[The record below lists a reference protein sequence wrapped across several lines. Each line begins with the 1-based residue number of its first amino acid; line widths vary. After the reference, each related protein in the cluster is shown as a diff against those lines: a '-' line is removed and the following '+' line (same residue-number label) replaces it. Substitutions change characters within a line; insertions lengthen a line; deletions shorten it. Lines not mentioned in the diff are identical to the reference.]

1 VPRVDA
7 EGVRVTSN
15 DSKGTERQERR
26 ANFLTVKEVAD
37 WLRCSVRTVHRL
49 RRIGLPDV
57 KVGALVRFSE
67 QDVLAWLEYERRG
80 RRLFQI
86 SDEEM
91 DDSRRRAAQLG
102 RATKAKGEIA
112 PAPPN
117 SL

>member
-1 VPRVDA
+1 M
-7 EGVRVTSN
+7 TSN

-91 DDSRRRAAQLG
+91 DDYRRKVAEFEKVR
-102 RATKAKGEIA
+102 
-112 PAPPN
+112 
-117 SL
+117 

>member
-1 VPRVDA
+1 MTAHD
-7 EGVRVTSN
+7 
-15 DSKGTERQERR
+15 KHGTERHERR
-26 ANFLTVKEVAD
+26 TKFLTAREVAD
-37 WLRCSVRTVHRL
+37 WLDCSVRTVHRL
-49 RRIGLPDV
+49 RKTGLPDI

-67 QDVLAWLEYERRG
+67 QDVLAWFEYERQG

-86 SDEEM
+86 SNEEM
-91 DDSRRRAAQLG
+91 EEYRRRAAQLG

>member
-1 VPRVDA
+1 MPHFDA
-7 EGVRVTSN
+7 EGVCVTSN
-15 DSKGTERQERR
+15 DSKDTKRQERR

-57 KVGALVRFSE
+57 KVGSLVRFSE
-67 QDVLAWLEYERRG
+67 QDVLAWLGYERRG

-91 DDSRRRAAQLG
+91 DDYRRKVA
-102 RATKAKGEIA
+102 EIEKVR
-112 PAPPN
+112 
-117 SL
+117 